1 MPRDH
6 LRLMAD
12 VLLDVRKERGPL
24 VGIAPLPGAPL
35 IRHALDALESLRKSQ
50 KARRRLEDLL
60 EQVEQ
65 DFLREAPGQGLDRV
79 AKRVTQ
85 LPFHNLDSF
94 RRALEALRDRLA
106 WELAQIPNLGPG
118 EQARVLALYP
128 NCLRR
133 RLLADPEFC
142 PIVLALSALRVEKD
156 LERLLERVDA
166 LYRALNRLIGLPED
180 LVAWPVE
187 TLDAQAV
194 RELRADL
201 LLPRYRLVPYTG
213 KAFRQT
219 LEDRPA
225 RAIAGSPALAGRQVK
240 TPGVYEGGRPWIP
253 RRSMPPRS
261 PTGGRCL
268 ALGAFRNKRGL
279 ASQVH

>member
-24 VGIAPLPGAPL
+24 VGIAPLPGTPL

-106 WELAQIPNLGPG
+106 RELAQIPNLGPG
-118 EQARVLALYP
+118 EQARVLALYLD
-128 NCLRR
+128 CLRR

-279 ASQVH
+279 ASQVR

>member
-24 VGIAPLPGAPL
+24 VGIAPLPGL

-106 WELAQIPNLGPG
+106 RELAQIPNLGPG
-118 EQARVLALYP
+118 EQARVLALYLD
-128 NCLRR
+128 CLRR

-279 ASQVH
+279 ASQVR